1 MRVRRARALVL
12 GAVVALG
19 AAAALRGQASPEPL
33 SPEGVLDAL
42 EFAQFAP
49 IDLTPSGKWIA
60 YTITDP
66 RRVVTDPD
74 PRFHSFN
81 RQGMSIFGLG
91 ADVWI
96 ADTETGEARNV
107 TGGQGNSHDPVWSP
121 DGRSLVFY
129 SDRGGKANLWLR
141 TPDGKLRRLSDRI
154 VRGIGGQVARW
165 TPDGKQVLFPAL
177 PAGMTIEQAA
187 DLLGTGAPPVSPASA
202 SKGPT
207 VTVFDARKETEKATT
222 LSTAGMVSDLVL
234 VDVADGSSRVLARG
248 RRPAWCQFSPDGR
261 SVAVSGMKDYK
272 AGKFFQAQ
280 FDLLVIDLATGT
292 SRALATDIPQE
303 FGGQA
308 SWSPDGKWLAYV
320 TGGDS
325 EEGKKGDVYV
335 VSPAGGSP
343 RLVTPGAHPNFSGH
357 EYREPLWDSSDD
369 LYLFHDEELWRVP
382 TRDDGR
388 PAVLARIAGSKI
400 LQILAPG
407 GQIGRF
413 WSPDSGKS
421 LTLFARE
428 DATKKVGA
436 YRVDLAS
443 GKLSTLFLDERY
455 IDGYAPSLSFDASAD
470 GQKIAF
476 VSEDARHAPDI
487 YVAGPAVADAK
498 RLTHLNP
505 QFDRA
510 SMGAARLV
518 EWRGL
523 DGDVLRGALL
533 LPAGYAEGKRYPVIV
548 YPYGGSSR
556 SNTIFQFGL
565 SGTGTENMQ
574 IFASRGYAVFLPDSK
589 THVGSPMRD
598 IADGVL
604 SGVAKLVDLG
614 IADPDR
620 LGIMGHSYGGYSTL
634 SLITQTKI
642 FRAAISRA
650 GLADLTGAYGDLLS
664 NGTAMNIQ
672 WAEGGQGNMGG
683 PLWEFRSR
691 YIENSPWF
699 YLDRV
704 ETPLLIIHGSQ
715 DTRVPAHN
723 ADEVFVGLRRLGKE
737 VVYARYDGEDH
748 SELYWSYAN
757 RLDYLKRVIGWF
769 DEHLKA
775 PAPKGSGR

>member
-1 MRVRRARALVL
+1 MKRPHARRNAI
-12 GAVVALG
+12 G
-19 AAAALRGQASPEPL
+19 AAAALGLAVVLGAQSSPEPL
-33 SPEGVLDAL
+33 SPEGALDAL
-42 EFAQFAP
+42 EFAQYAP

-60 YTITDP
+60 YTIVDP

-74 PRFHSFN
+74 PRFHSYS
-81 RQGMSIFGLG
+81 RQGTSIFGLG
-91 ADVWI
+91 CDVWI
-96 ADTETGEARNV
+96 ADTETGEAHNL
-107 TGGQGNSHDPVWSP
+107 TGGQGNSYDPVWSP

-141 TPDGKLRRLSDRI
+141 APDGKLRRLSDRI

-177 PAGMTIEQAA
+177 PVGMTIEQAA
-187 DLLGTGAPPVSPASA
+187 DLLGTGAPPAQPASA
-202 SKGPT
+202 SRGPT
-207 VTVFDARKETEKATT
+207 VTVFDSRKEAEKATA
-222 LSTAGMVSDLVL
+222 LSTAAMVSDLVL
-234 VDVADGSSRVLARG
+234 VDAAKGSSRVLAG
-248 RRPAWCQFSPDGR
+248 GLRPYWYQFSPDGR

-272 AGKFFQAQ
+272 VGKFFQPQ
-280 FDLLVIDLATGT
+280 FDLVVIDLATGAT
-292 SRALATDIPQE
+292 RVLASDIPQE
-303 FGGQA
+303 AGNST

-325 EEGKKGDVYV
+325 EEGKKGDAYV
-335 VSPAGGSP
+335 VSPSGGSP
-343 RLVTPGAHPNFSGH
+343 RLVTPGAHPNLSGH
-357 EYREPLWDSSDD
+357 EYREPLWDAAGN
-369 LYLFHDEELWRVP
+369 LYLFHDEELWKVSTGP
-382 TRDDGR
+382 EAR
-388 PAVLARIAGSKI
+388 PAILAKIAGSKI

-407 GQIGRF
+407 GQSGRF
-413 WSPDSGKS
+413 WAADGGKS
-421 LTLFARE
+421 LTVFARE
-428 DATKKVGA
+428 DATKKIGA
-436 YRVDLAS
+436 YRVDLPS
-443 GKLSTLFLDERY
+443 GKVAMLFFDERY

-487 YVAGPAVADAK
+487 YVAGPAVADPK

-510 SMGAARLV
+510 PMGAARLV

-533 LPAGYAEGKRYPVIV
+533 LPANYAEGKRYPVIV

-574 IFASRGYAVFLPDSK
+574 VFASRGYAVFLPDSK

-598 IADGVL
+598 IADCVL

-642 FRAAISRA
+642 FRAAVSRA

-748 SELYWSYAN
+748 SELYWSYSN
-757 RLDYLKRVIGWF
+757 RLDYLKRVIAWF
-769 DEHLKA
+769 DEHLRAGPPKA
-775 PAPKGSGR
+775 AVK